1 MSSEA
6 ITKNDLIAILN
17 QVLPVVP
24 AEYIIGEIKPYA
36 GVTVPDGWLECDGSE
51 VLITD
56 YPLLYAAIGGT
67 WGAAS
72 DNDHFVLPNLKG
84 KVLVG
89 QDTGDTSFDVVGET
103 GGSKYIQQHS
113 HSATY
118 TRPSTSSGGSWALA
132 CTALGSRT
140 GSTTLLAASANCTA
154 SASGG
159 TRYRI
164 GNNSYTGSAV
174 TNLVDKI
181 THSGHTHTMTGGG
194 VSVGNINTSGL
205 STGSAGNLQP
215 YAVVKYII
223 CATVGSSGSGG
234 GGGPI
239 DASSIPS
246 TDKVA
251 KFDSDAFMNSSDMD
265 ATELS
270 DFLSGLNVGGG
281 STGDFVVEQGNSGN
295 WAYRKWNSGLLECW
309 LYASV
314 GTLEFNN
321 STYRAYLNYTYD
333 TSPPIPFVS
342 VYSLSGNA
350 RSNTLAIHFS
360 NMGYDTSSQKVY
372 GYLLADTSDTS
383 SGTRSMAGCYVTAT
397 VVGTWK

>member
-89 QDTGDTSFDVVGET
+89 QDTSDTSFDIVGET
-103 GGSKYIQQHS
+103 GGAKTHLHSTGNFTLGTAHIPAHTHGSKTLTGSFAPLYWTTQQNKTS
-113 HSATY
+113 GIVKVAAGNTDRTAGGGKNFGTAT
-118 TRPSTSSGGSWALA
+118 TTITATHTHDSVGSGGAHNH
-132 CTALGSRT
+132 GNT
-140 GSTTLLAASANCTA
+140 GESSN
-154 SASGG
+154 
-159 TRYRI
+159 
-164 GNNSYTGSAV
+164 V
-174 TNLVDKI
+174 
-181 THSGHTHTMTGGG
+181 
-194 VSVGNINTSGL
+194 
-205 STGSAGNLQP
+205 QP

-246 TDKVA
+246 TNKVA

-281 STGDFVVEQGNSGN
+281 GTTERYSITWGGTAVTLYKKGVVAHGCI
-295 WAYRKWNSGLLECW
+295 WNPRTVAAGSNTI
-309 LYASV
+309 
-314 GTLEFNN
+314 GTLPEGWRPVNDVVWIAKAPN
-321 STYRAYLNYTYD
+321 S
-333 TSPPIPFVS
+333 
-342 VYSLSGNA
+342 
-350 RSNTLAIHFS
+350 
-360 NMGYDTSSQKVY
+360 
-372 GYLLADTSDTS
+372 TS
-383 SGTRSMAGCYVTAT
+383 SGVEIRYTITTSGVFTVYNYGSAWSNTDSNITASFMYI
-397 VVGTWK
+397 VA